1 MTVKE
6 KLEPFLFPFF
16 VTFLIWLSVSCLSA
30 TLVLDLYPMGA
41 IAFYGA
47 LYGAMIGQIILVL
60 AVFFYIVVFKGL
72 KRISSVL
79 KK

>member
-1 MTVKE
+1 MTIKE
-6 KLEPFLFPFF
+6 KLKPYIIPFL
-16 VTFLIWLSVSCLSA
+16 VSFLIWLSVSCISA

-72 KRISSVL
+72 ERISSVL